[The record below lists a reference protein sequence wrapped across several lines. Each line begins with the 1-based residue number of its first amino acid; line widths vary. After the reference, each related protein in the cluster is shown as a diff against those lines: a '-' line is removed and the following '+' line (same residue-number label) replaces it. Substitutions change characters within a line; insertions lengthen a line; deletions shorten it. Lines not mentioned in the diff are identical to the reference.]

1 MKKIYKNIIVGSGFS
16 AFVLNIFLKKDFL
29 VVTTDQNFIKKLPP
43 RKYLTPHLRLFYKKY
58 ISYGIFKYILH
69 HSTLHDTIIH
79 GGNTNFWGGIC
90 NINSLKNKLKILKK
104 IIHFKK
110 INIKE
115 TGSYSN
121 NNYLFQ
127 MQEKNKNNR
136 SIFNCA
142 NYFKNLIYG
151 HLIDFKIEKQNVI
164 SLNVKKNKVK
174 KLYCKNLILALNA
187 VQLIE
192 VLINSNIIQDK
203 DKISLSENQFKTKI
217 SFRQNLYNQKKNS
230 LIISYSLSGIIKH
243 ALGKRENFNKYFF
256 NFFNFFP
263 LFYHQIFYKKKIS
276 ALYKVEKSNKI
287 LKEISEKTEPDFG
300 KSQHYFN
307 MKVNNVE
314 IKKILYKTC
323 KNIHG
328 ISSPFIIKKTTP
340 GPIAHCLIEES
351 ISLSK
356 KLNKS

>member
-1 MKKIYKNIIVGSGFS
+1 MKKVYKNIIIGSGFS

-29 VVTTDQNFIKKLPP
+29 VVTTHQNFINKLPA

-58 ISYGIFKYILH
+58 ISYGIFKYILR

-79 GGNTNFWGGIC
+79 GGNTNYWGGIC
-90 NINSLKNKLKILKK
+90 NINSIKNKLKVLKK
-104 IIHFKK
+104 K
-110 INIKE
+110 IQFRKISIKD
-115 TGSYSN
+115 TGSFSN

-127 MQEKNKNNR
+127 MQEKNKNNP

-142 NYFKNLIYG
+142 KHFKNLIYG
-151 HLIDFKIEKQNVI
+151 HLISFKIEKKNII
-164 SLNVKKNKVK
+164 SLNIKKDKVT

-192 VLINSNIIQDK
+192 VLMNSNIINDK
-203 DKISLSENQFKTKI
+203 DKINLSENQFKTKI
-217 SFRQNLYNQKKNS
+217 SLRPNLSSQKKNS

-243 ALGKRENFNKYFF
+243 ALGKRENFNKYLF

-263 LFYHQIFYKKKIS
+263 LFYHQIFYQKKIS
-276 ALYKVEKSNKI
+276 ASYEVEKSNKI
-287 LKEISEKTEPDFG
+287 LREILKKTEPNFG

-307 MKVNNVE
+307 MKINNVT
-314 IKKILYKTC
+314 IKKILNKRC
-323 KNIHG
+323 KNIYG
-328 ISSPFIIKKTTP
+328 ISSPFIIKKNTP

-351 ISLSK
+351 FLLSN
-356 KLNKS
+356 KLNKF

>member
-1 MKKIYKNIIVGSGFS
+1 MGAK
-16 AFVLNIFLKKDFL
+16 
-29 VVTTDQNFIKKLPP
+29 VV
-43 RKYLTPHLRLFYKKY
+43 RK
-58 ISYGIFKYILH
+58 
-69 HSTLHDTIIH
+69 
-79 GGNTNFWGGIC
+79 
-90 NINSLKNKLKILKK
+90 
-104 IIHFKK
+104 
-110 INIKE
+110 
-115 TGSYSN
+115 
-121 NNYLFQ
+121 
-127 MQEKNKNNR
+127 
-136 SIFNCA
+136 
-142 NYFKNLIYG
+142 
-151 HLIDFKIEKQNVI
+151 
-164 SLNVKKNKVK
+164 
-174 KLYCKNLILALNA
+174 
-187 VQLIE
+187 
-192 VLINSNIIQDK
+192 IIQDK
-203 DKISLSENQFKTKI
+203 DKISLTENQFKTKI

-328 ISSPFIIKKTTP
+328 ISSPFIIKKTTFF
-340 GPIAHCLIEES
+340 LNSYNS
-351 ISLSK
+351 IIQLRIIIL
-356 KLNKS
+356 LNPNWIVHYPQLFLRMHH